1 MSNLTR
7 RFPAEWE
14 KHQATLLSFPAE
26 GRDWPGK
33 YHAIK
38 WAFVEMIKKVTA
50 YEPVIL
56 VVKNDELREKVA
68 VMLEQAHIDP
78 SAVSYILKD
87 TNRNW
92 MRDSGP
98 AIVKTAN
105 GTREAIQFGFT
116 GWAKYKNHKKDQG
129 TPPVVASHLGI
140 NLIQAKYKNKL
151 VVLEGGSIDVNGC
164 GTLITTEECLMD
176 PVLQVRNP
184 EFSKQDY
191 ENVFREYLGV
201 TNTIW
206 LGEGIEGDD
215 THGHVDDIC
224 RFVNPN
230 TVVAAYEPNST
241 DQNHHKLEANLE
253 ILKNARLE
261 NDEKLNIVKMPMP
274 ARLDFEDLRLPASY
288 VNFLVT
294 NGCVLMPTFNDKN
307 DYKALG
313 ILNELFTDR
322 DVIGINAV
330 DLVWGLGTLHC
341 LSHEICE

>member
-1 MSNLTR
+1 MSKITR

-14 KHQATLLSFPAE
+14 KHQATLLSFPSE

-38 WAFVEMIKKVTA
+38 WALVDLIKKITK
-50 YEPVIL
+50 YEPIIL
-56 VVKNDELREKVA
+56 IVKSGELREKVT
-68 VMLEQAHIDP
+68 VMLEQAHVDQT
-78 SAVSYILKD
+78 SVSFILKD

-98 AIVKTAN
+98 AIVKTDVD
-105 GTREAIQFGFT
+105 GREAIQFGFN
-116 GWAKYKNHKKDQG
+116 GWAKYKNHRKDQG
-129 TPPVVASHLGI
+129 IPAAVAKHLGI
-140 NLIQAKYKNKL
+140 PLIPAMYQNKL

-176 PVLQVRNP
+176 PVLQVRNKGFRK
-184 EFSKQDY
+184 EDY
-191 ENVFREYLGV
+191 EKVFHEYLGV

-224 RFVNPN
+224 RFVNRN
-230 TVVAAYEPNST
+230 TVVAVQEPNQS
-241 DQNHHKLEANLE
+241 DPNHHKLEANLE
-253 ILKNARLE
+253 ILRNAKLE
-261 NDEKLNIVKMPMP
+261 NGEKLNVISMPMP
-274 ARLDFEDLRLPASY
+274 ERIDFEDLRLPASY
-288 VNFLVT
+288 VNFLMT
-294 NGCVLMPTFNDKN
+294 NGSILVPTFNDKN

-313 ILNELFTDR
+313 ILTDMFPER
-322 DVIGINAV
+322 DIIGINAV

-341 LSHEICE
+341 LSHEIAE